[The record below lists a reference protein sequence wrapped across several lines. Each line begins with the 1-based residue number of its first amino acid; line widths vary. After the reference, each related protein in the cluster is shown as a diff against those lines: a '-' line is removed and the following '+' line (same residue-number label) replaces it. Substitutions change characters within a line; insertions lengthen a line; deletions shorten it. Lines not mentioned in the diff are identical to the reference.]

1 MQTLILVHA
10 ILGSANDVAR
20 RIAELPDIE
29 SAEAVSGP
37 YDVIVR
43 ADSASLEIVVHAIV
57 PKIRAI
63 RGVRDRAPLHM
74 GRADPRIGGLGV
86 THTEDLRLRRARSPL
101 AGRALQP
108 SCQTTSQTD
117 TKPTAQM
124 EEATMVY
131 AEFIGNLF
139 QLDPRAP

>member
-63 RGVRDRAPLHM
+63 RGVTRTVTCPVIGHRYTWVE
-74 GRADPRIGGLGV
+74 RIPGSAV
-86 THTEDLRLRRARSPL
+86 S
-101 AGRALQP
+101 
-108 SCQTTSQTD
+108 
-117 TKPTAQM
+117 
-124 EEATMVY
+124 V
-131 AEFIGNLF
+131 
-139 QLDPRAP
+139 